1 MAVQGSVVSDV
12 ACWARS
18 LSLDLQVRVKDIFRD
33 PATQSCVQ
41 LISAVRQK
49 SEATP
54 PPKHLQVPAQQCNM
68 TALTTERKG
77 PRF

>member
-33 PATQSCVQ
+33 PATRSYVQ

-49 SEATP
+49 SETTP
-54 PPKHLQVPAQQCNM
+54 PPKHLQVPAQQSNV

-77 PRF
+77 PKF